1 MQQDKPLWLRFI
13 RAFAR
18 AVVMVAVVIYTLL
31 DELLFPLF
39 RPLIAWLGHLQ
50 LFRRLG
56 ELIARLPPNVALVL
70 LAVPFV
76 IIEPAKVFALYWGAT
91 GHVVQGTILLLIAQV
106 LSLLICERIFHA
118 AYEPLMR
125 IGWFKAVLDWLF
137 GLRDRALNWAKST
150 AAWRA
155 AMGWVSVVRGWVRAV
170 RDWLRGVLA
179 SLR

>member
-1 MQQDKPLWLRFI
+1 MTDEQAIPVWRRVI
-13 RAFAR
+13 RGIGR
-18 AVVMVAVVIYTLL
+18 AVVTIAVVIYTVL

-39 RPLIAWLGHLQ
+39 RPLI
-50 LFRRLG
+50 RRLG
-56 ELIARLPPNVALVL
+56 ELQLFQRLGALIGRLPPYVALAL

-76 IIEPAKVFALYWGAT
+76 IIEPAKLFAVYWGAT

-125 IGWFKAVLDWLF
+125 IGWLKALLGWLF
-137 GLRDRALNWAKST
+137 GLRDRAIRWAKST
-150 AAWRA
+150 AAWQA
-155 AMGWVSVVRGWVRAV
+155 AVGWVRGA
-170 RDWLRGVLA
+170 REWLRGLLA

>member
-1 MQQDKPLWLRFI
+1 MTDKQAMPAWRRVI
-13 RAFAR
+13 RGIGR
-18 AVVMVAVVIYTLL
+18 AVVTIAVVIYTVL

-39 RPLIAWLGHLQ
+39 RPLIRW
-50 LFRRLG
+50 LG
-56 ELIARLPPNVALVL
+56 ELRLFQRLGALIGRLPPYVALVL

-76 IIEPAKVFALYWGAT
+76 VIEPAKLFAVYWGAT

-125 IGWFKAVLDWLF
+125 IGWLKALLGWLF
-137 GLRDRALNWAKST
+137 GLRDRAIGWARST
-150 AAWRA
+150 AAWQA
-155 AMGWVSVVRGWVRAV
+155 AAGWVRGA
-170 RDWLRGVLA
+170 REWLRGVLA